1 MSKLVKIKNITKGK
15 LVFLAVRGPGD
26 LPLTL
31 EAGEEKDIFPSMASQ
46 PSLQAVKGTK
56 VLFISNDVPEAV
68 KPKEVVAPA
77 PVVVV
82 EPVSPP
88 TSDVTL
94 TDEPDMPTTV
104 VDVPAEPET
113 VVHPSTSEPSKK
125 FQRNR
130 R

>member
-1 MSKLVKIKNITKGK
+1 MSKLVKVKNITKGK

-56 VLFISNDVPEAV
+56 VLFISDEVPEAV

-82 EPVSPP
+82 EPIAPP
-88 TSDVTL
+88 VDDVTL

-104 VDVPAEPET
+104 ADASSSPEVVEPT
-113 VVHPSTSEPSKK
+113 PTTDSHKK
-125 FQRNR
+125 FSRNR

>member
-56 VLFISNDVPEAV
+56 VLFISNDVPEVV

-82 EPVSPP
+82 EPVSTPAE
-88 TSDVTL
+88 DVTL
-94 TDEPDMPTTV
+94 INEPDMPTTV
-104 VDVPAEPET
+104 VDVPPTSE
-113 VVHPSTSEPSKK
+113 VVAPPPLPEPSKK
-125 FQRNR
+125 FTRNR